1 VHLARK
7 YLKAGSVGLFSEVPF
22 EMDNLPGI
30 GSVGGS
36 LDYLTSAFA
45 GAKDPS
51 RHVKASIR
59 LETPYLLVVEAKTTS
74 SIGRDSSFFQ
84 LMAQLIAVEH
94 HGT

>member
-1 VHLARK
+1 MHLARK
-7 YLKAGSVGLFSEVPF
+7 YLRAGRIGLFSEVPF

-36 LDYLTSAFA
+36 LDYLASVFA

-51 RHVKASIR
+51 RHLKASIR
-59 LETPYLLVVEAKTTS
+59 LKTPSLLVVEAKTTS

-94 HGT
+94 CHT